1 MPTFTVHE
9 PQPVAADLDERATG
23 LVFVREGFAWLGF
36 IAPVLWLLYN
46 RLWRDFLLFIL
57 ITVAVIALV
66 RFAGGNSAAVTWA
79 TLLINLAFGFEARDI
94 YRRALARRG
103 YGLIGVVT
111 GRDLEDAERRFL
123 SEWLPEARAT
133 AGRPAASP
141 AVQSGAG
148 SMPIMGAGMAHG

>member
-1 MPTFTVHE
+1 LPTFTVHE
-9 PQPVAADLDERATG
+9 PQPIAADLDERATG

-36 IAPVLWLLYN
+36 IAPALWLLYN

-57 ITVAVIALV
+57 ITVVVIALV

-103 YGLIGVVT
+103 YALIGVVT
-111 GRDLEDAERRFL
+111 GRDLEEAERRFL
-123 SEWLPEARAT
+123 SEWLPEAQST
-133 AGRPAASP
+133 AGRPAAS
-141 AVQSGAG
+141 AVVQGAG
-148 SMPIMGAGMAHG
+148 PMPLMSTGMAHG